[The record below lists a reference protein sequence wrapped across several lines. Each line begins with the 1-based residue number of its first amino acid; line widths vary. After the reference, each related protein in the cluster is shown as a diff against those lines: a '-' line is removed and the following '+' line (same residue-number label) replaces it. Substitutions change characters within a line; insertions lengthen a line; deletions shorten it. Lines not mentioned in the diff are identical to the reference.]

1 MDRFYKGF
9 FSGVSGGVVANLWS
23 FFVKDLLHYSARNF
37 VDWTAVVLYGVLPTT
52 WYEFLLAFF
61 TNLLWTGFL
70 GIIFAYLLLYL
81 TPQGY
86 LIKGALYGIITSFL
100 IYGAAIL
107 LRMPFFTMIPF
118 RTAFGNMIGG
128 LLWGVI
134 TARTLFWLDQKAK
147 NNP

>member
-23 FFVKDLLHYSARNF
+23 FFVKDLLHLSTRNF
-37 VDWTAVVLYGVLPTT
+37 VDWTAVIIYGALPTT
-52 WYEFLLAFF
+52 WYEFLLAFC

-70 GIIFAYLLLYL
+70 GVVFAYLVPYL

-86 LIKGALYGIITSFL
+86 LFKGAFYGFL
-100 IYGAAIL
+100 VGFLVFSTGIL
-107 LRMPFFTMIPF
+107 LRMPFFTIIPF
-118 RTAFGNMIGG
+118 RTAFGNAIGG
-128 LLWGVI
+128 LLWGIVN
-134 TARTLFWLDQKAK
+134 ARILFWLDRKDQ